1 MNPNIPNNPFASQ
14 AEQTFIIGKKTFIS
28 KVWPTRSK
36 AFKNLP
42 LIGGVFAVPIAVLA
56 GSGGTDMQNALAMA
70 SELFF
75 QKLAEPETQHLVDI
89 VLQDVYIKQNGGFT
103 AINVDEHL
111 EDIDELFQLMANVL
125 NQHYG
130 KLVKGK
136 GSKQLLEV
144 LLPLQSPPTM

>member
-1 MNPNIPNNPFASQ
+1 MTSHNPFASHAQ
-14 AEQTFIIGKKTFIS
+14 QTFVIGGKTILS
-28 KVWPTRSK
+28 TVWPTRSK

-75 QKLAEPETQHLVDI
+75 QKLADPETSRLIDI
-89 VLQDVYIKQNGGFT
+89 VLEDVYIKLNGGVVPLD
-103 AINVDEHL
+103 VDEHL
-111 EDIDELFQLMANVL
+111 EDIDELFQVMACVL

-144 LLPLQSPPTM
+144 LLPLGQNPPTV

>member
-1 MNPNIPNNPFASQ
+1 MTNIVNNPFASQ
-14 AEQTFIIGKKTFIS
+14 AEHTFTIGNKTIIS

-42 LIGGVFAVPIAVLA
+42 LIGGVFAVPVAVLA
-56 GSGGTDMQNALAMA
+56 GSGGNDMQNALAMA

-75 QKLAEPETQHLVDI
+75 QKLAEPETQQLVDV
-89 VLQDVYIKQNGGFT
+89 VLADVYIKLNGGV
-103 AINVDEHL
+103 IPLNVDEHL
-111 EDIDELFQLMANVL
+111 DDIDELFQVMACVL

-144 LLPLQSPPTM
+144 LLPLQTPPTM